1 MPSPQYPKSRERQ
14 GLFFFWLH
22 RVVCLLPLGLIA
34 AEPDGRETEV
44 PAHLCQVVVDTLG
57 VVLLTVFG
65 LFGGGVVQGRCVALH
80 LPIPTYTA
88 NSTWVPTGAVIEG
101 AGLHT
106 PTPRVRASSKVP
118 RWPEQN
124 CRLDYNILNQ
134 DQAGLTGCLSQQ
146 IKNLCKPVRCDFFT
160 GASNTARPPR
170 APGSRQVSAVLSLLG
185 VARMVAKW
193 PWVKNPG
200 SSAVWTLDLPRLPA
214 VSSLPAGRVSFCS
227 ATATLELFH
236 LLPWYSTTAWDG
248 RMQLPRGSL
257 TPKTDFGYH
266 KTGLRSANAGFCC
279 IWHLYLQVCRFVRH
293 RPTIN
298 RAAVLQC
305 AATGLSRATGDGR
318 HPWPDPITVPV
329 PVSGPGSLVPIRS
342 INGVRYT
349 AHALH
354 KQVPGIAARP
364 LILQDHQPQIRLL
377 LVITLLRNNRHA
389 CMQAREVWLVV

>member
-1 MPSPQYPKSRERQ
+1 M
-14 GLFFFWLH
+14 
-22 RVVCLLPLGLIA
+22 A
-34 AEPDGRETEV
+34 
-44 PAHLCQVVVDTLG
+44 
-57 VVLLTVFG
+57 
-65 LFGGGVVQGRCVALH
+65 
-80 LPIPTYTA
+80 
-88 NSTWVPTGAVIEG
+88 
-101 AGLHT
+101 
-106 PTPRVRASSKVP
+106 
-118 RWPEQN
+118 
-124 CRLDYNILNQ
+124 
-134 DQAGLTGCLSQQ
+134 
-146 IKNLCKPVRCDFFT
+146 
-160 GASNTARPPR
+160 
-170 APGSRQVSAVLSLLG
+170 
-185 VARMVAKW
+185 AKW

-257 TPKTDFGYH
+257 TPKTDFDYH
-266 KTGLRSANAGFCC
+266 KTGLRSADAGFCY
-279 IWHLYLQVCRFVRH
+279 IWHLYLQVGSFVRH

-298 RAAVLQC
+298 RAAVLQD
-305 AATGLSRATGDGR
+305 AATGLSRATEDGR
-318 HPWPDPITVPV
+318 HPSPDPITVPV

-377 LVITLLRNNRHA
+377 LVITLLRNNRHT
-389 CMQAREVWLVV
+389 CMPAREVWLVVQIFATPKASFSLRLSLLPCARCEFACDGPTTRPSAHMGFPNNAIPRPAGICIECHVDGSTSTSSPSWRISSVWLYFKQSIICEYAPASWLCRGRPNWFTQACHVRLPGPGQGP